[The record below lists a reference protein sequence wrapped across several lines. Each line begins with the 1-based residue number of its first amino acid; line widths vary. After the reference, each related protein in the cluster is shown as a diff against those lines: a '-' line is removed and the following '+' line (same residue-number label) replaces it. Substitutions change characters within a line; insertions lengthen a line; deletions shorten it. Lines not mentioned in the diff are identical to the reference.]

1 MLELD
6 IFQLTDAQLENE
18 DEGYVMSE
26 CDIAPR
32 LFIHIDSF
40 GKYIDYDGLEYTS
53 IYCGG
58 MEFISMLSYEEFK
71 VMYFKHYRIT

>member
-53 IYCGG
+53 IY
-58 MEFISMLSYEEFK
+58 S
-71 VMYFKHYRIT
+71 